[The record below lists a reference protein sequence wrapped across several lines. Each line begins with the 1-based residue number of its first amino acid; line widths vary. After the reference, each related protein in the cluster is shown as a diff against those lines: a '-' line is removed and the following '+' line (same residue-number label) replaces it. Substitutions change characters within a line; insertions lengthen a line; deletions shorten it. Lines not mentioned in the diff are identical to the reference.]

1 MDSSPANSHEHIMN
15 KIFATVNK
23 TFHENLNKTR
33 NAGDFYHKGQN
44 EGWTDEQILTLV
56 YIAIGFLVII
66 CISII
71 RYKQIDAQWARKFK
85 KVQSKKTREIK

>member
-1 MDSSPANSHEHIMN
+1 MDSIHAKHHEHI
-15 KIFATVNK
+15 IAAVNK
-23 TFHENLNKTR
+23 TIHENLNKSRNAGDFYHNLNKSR

-71 RYKQIDAQWARKFK
+71 RYD
-85 KVQSKKTREIK
+85 S